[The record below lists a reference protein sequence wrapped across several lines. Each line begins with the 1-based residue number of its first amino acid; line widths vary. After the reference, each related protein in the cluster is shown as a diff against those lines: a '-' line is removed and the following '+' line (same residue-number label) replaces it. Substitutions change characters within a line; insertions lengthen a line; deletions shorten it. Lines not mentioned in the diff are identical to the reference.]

1 MYIKVGLDD
10 TSVELLKLG
19 DTSVKLLKL
28 GDTSVIFLLGS
39 VSVDYVR

>member
-19 DTSVKLLKL
+19 DTSVF
-28 GDTSVIFLLGS
+28 FLLGN